1 MSGVWDS
8 NKSTWWEN
16 IFRSFN
22 KQCKIKK
29 KMPLNKSPVPN
40 AITLMAQ

>member
-29 KMPLNKSPVPN
+29 KMPLHKSPVPN